1 MAIIRLVFVNYAH
14 VSKKGRN
21 YASPFYF
28 KFGKNISI
36 TMQQTSK
43 RQTYLPYETL
53 TVHNSLSDNYKN
65 TNK

>member
-1 MAIIRLVFVNYAH
+1 MLV
-14 VSKKGRN
+14 KKGGN

-28 KFGKNISI
+28 KFGENISI
-36 TMQQTSK
+36 TMQQKSK

-65 TNK
+65 SNK

>member
-1 MAIIRLVFVNYAH
+1 MLMLV
-14 VSKKGRN
+14 KKGGN

-28 KFGKNISI
+28 KFGENISI
-36 TMQQTSK
+36 TMQQKSK

-65 TNK
+65 SNK